1 MIINCISCSKKFN
14 LAETLMPAEGS
25 KVRCGSCFE
34 VWFYHPT
41 RENQSSDETNTIDEV
56 SKDTKNNQQEITT
69 QNEITPEETVL
80 DDEDE
85 MKPSSEN
92 PIVPNDE
99 ISEETETETGNQEN
113 NTPFKIFTDE
123 DSYMPSKQE
132 MDKNL
137 DNFVVDRE
145 NNLGFFGKLFKKDRL
160 TTASEALERKYN
172 GPSEEQQKINQSRR
186 VRLLFYLLFVLCV
199 ASTILFVPIKEDIS
213 MMFPFSKGYF
223 DFVTP
228 VYDYIKGPLGLR

>member
-41 RENQSSDETNTIDEV
+41 RENQSFEETSNIDQA
-56 SKDTKNNQQEITT
+56 SKDIQNNQQEITT
-69 QNEITPEETVL
+69 QNKITLEETVL

-92 PIVPNDE
+92 PIFPNDE
-99 ISEETETETGNQEN
+99 TSEEAEVETNNQEKS
-113 NTPFKIFTDE
+113 TPFKIFTDE

-137 DNFVVDRE
+137 DEFIVDRDSD
-145 NNLGFFGKLFKKDRL
+145 LGFFGKLFKKDRL

>member
-41 RENQSSDETNTIDEV
+41 RENQTLEETSLTDEV
-56 SKDTKNNQQEITT
+56 SNDTQSGQQETT
-69 QNEITPEETVL
+69 IQNETNPEETVL
-80 DDEDE
+80 DDGE
-85 MKPSSEN
+85 MKPSSEST
-92 PIVPNDE
+92 IAPNDE
-99 ISEETETETGNQEN
+99 ISEETETETDNQEN

-123 DSYMPSKQE
+123 DSNMPSKQE

-137 DNFVVDRE
+137 DDFVIDRE

-160 TTASEALERKYN
+160 KIASQSLEKKKN
-172 GPSEEQQKINQSRR
+172 EPSEEQQKINQSRR
-186 VRLLFYLLFVLCV
+186 VRLLLYLLFVLCV
-199 ASTILFVPIKEDIS
+199 ASSILFVPIKEDLS

-223 DFVTP
+223 DFLTP
-228 VYDYIKGPLGLR
+228 IYDYIKSPLGLK

>member
-41 RENQSSDETNTIDEV
+41 RENQTLEETSLTDEV
-56 SKDTKNNQQEITT
+56 SNDTQSGQQETT
-69 QNEITPEETVL
+69 IQNETNPEETVL
-80 DDEDE
+80 DDGE
-85 MKPSSEN
+85 MKPSSEST
-92 PIVPNDE
+92 IAPNDE
-99 ISEETETETGNQEN
+99 ISEETETETDNQEN

-123 DSYMPSKQE
+123 DSNMPSKQE

-137 DNFVVDRE
+137 DDFVIDRE

-160 TTASEALERKYN
+160 KIASQSLEKKKN
-172 GPSEEQQKINQSRR
+172 EPSEEQQKINQSRR
-186 VRLLFYLLFVLCV
+186 TRLLLYLLFVLCV
-199 ASTILFVPIKEDIS
+199 ASSILFVPIKEDIS
-213 MMFPFSKGYF
+213 MMFPFTKGYF
-223 DFVTP
+223 DFLTP
-228 VYDYIKGPLGLR
+228 IYDYIKSPLGLK

>member
-69 QNEITPEETVL
+69 QNEITPEETVF

-85 MKPSSEN
+85 MKPSSEST
-92 PIVPNDE
+92 IAPNDE

-137 DNFVVDRE
+137 DKFIVDRDSD
-145 NNLGFFGKLFKKDRL
+145 LGFFGKLFKKDRL

>member
-41 RENQSSDETNTIDEV
+41 RENQTLEETSLTDEV
-56 SKDTKNNQQEITT
+56 SNDTQSGQQETT
-69 QNEITPEETVL
+69 IQNETNPEETVL
-80 DDEDE
+80 DDGE
-85 MKPSSEN
+85 MKPSSEST
-92 PIVPNDE
+92 IAPNDE
-99 ISEETETETGNQEN
+99 ISEETETETDNQEN

-123 DSYMPSKQE
+123 DSNMPSKQE

-137 DNFVVDRE
+137 DDFVIDRE

-160 TTASEALERKYN
+160 KTASQSLEKKKN
-172 GPSEEQQKINQSRR
+172 EPSEEQQKINQSRR
-186 VRLLFYLLFVLCV
+186 TRLLLYLLFVLCV
-199 ASTILFVPIKEDIS
+199 ASSILFVPIKEDIS
-213 MMFPFSKGYF
+213 MMFPFTKGYF
-223 DFVTP
+223 DFLTP
-228 VYDYIKGPLGLR
+228 IYDYIKSPLGLK

>member
-41 RENQSSDETNTIDEV
+41 RENQSFDETNTIDEV
-56 SKDTKNNQQEITT
+56 SKDTNNNQQEITT
-69 QNEITPEETVL
+69 QNEITPEETIL

-85 MKPSSEN
+85 MKPSSEST
-92 PIVPNDE
+92 IAPNDE
-99 ISEETETETGNQEN
+99 ISEETETETDNQEN

-160 TTASEALERKYN
+160 SAASQALEIKYN

-186 VRLLFYLLFVLCV
+186 TRLLLYLLFVLCA
-199 ASTILFVPIKEDIS
+199 ASSILFVPIKEEIT
-213 MMFPFSKGYF
+213 MMFPFSKDYF
-223 DFVTP
+223 DFLTP
-228 VYDYIKGPLGLR
+228 MYDYIKGPLGLK